1 MPLSS
6 QLVTADGDRWD
17 PKRGSTC
24 HLRGPNPA
32 VSYRPPTTPPHL
44 HSIGEDPML
53 EQMDVTES
61 SWPGPGFMEPMFPSA
76 PSPAPTPSSFPM
88 EESRPSSKPKAK
100 KKAKKKKKAAKKSR
114 PKAKKKP
121 AKKKKK
127 AAKKKR
133 RR

>member
-6 QLVTADGDRWD
+6 QLVRADRNGGD
-17 PKRGSTC
+17 PKRGCPC
-24 HLRGPNPA
+24 HLRGLNPA

-44 HSIGEDPML
+44 TSIGEDPML

-76 PSPAPTPSSFPM
+76 PTPAPMPSSMPM
-88 EESRPSSKPKAK
+88 EERKSSKPKAK
-100 KKAKKKKKAAKKSR
+100 KKKKAAAKKARPKARKKTAKKKKKAT
-114 PKAKKKP
+114 
-121 AKKKKK
+121 
-127 AAKKKR
+127 KKKR

>member
-6 QLVTADGDRWD
+6 QLVPADRIYRG
-17 PKRGSTC
+17 PKGSSAC
-24 HLRGPNPA
+24 HLRGQNPA
-32 VSYRPPTTPPHL
+32 VSYRPPTPPPHL
-44 HSIGEDPML
+44 IQHRRDPML

-76 PSPAPTPSSFPM
+76 PAPAPTPSMPM

-100 KKAKKKKKAAKKSR
+100 KKKKAAKKAKPKARKKTAKKKKKAG
-114 PKAKKKP
+114 
-121 AKKKKK
+121 
-127 AAKKKR
+127 KKKR

>member
-6 QLVTADGDRWD
+6 QLVRADRNGGD
-17 PKRGSTC
+17 PKRGCPC
-24 HLRGPNPA
+24 HLRGLNPA

-44 HSIGEDPML
+44 TSIGEDPML

-76 PSPAPTPSSFPM
+76 PTPAPMPSSMPM
-88 EESRPSSKPKAK
+88 EERKSSKPKAK
-100 KKAKKKKKAAKKSR
+100 KKKKAAKKAAKKSR
-114 PKAKKKP
+114 PKAKKKL

-127 AAKKKR
+127 AA
-133 RR
+133 